1 MSHPIIEDLN
11 KRYTVKQYDA
21 SKRISADDLATI
33 LEALRLSA
41 SSINSQPWK
50 FVVVESDEA
59 KQRLHDSFANK
70 HQFNQYHAIE
80 ASHTILFAY
89 DPKFTKEKFVKRVDA
104 EVSSGHLPEDMREN
118 FMGAYAFAEANTD
131 ENGNNA
137 AWTKAQ
143 VYLALGNVLHT
154 LARLGIASTPM
165 EGVDAELLGEQF
177 KDELDGHV
185 CEVALAMGYPDT
197 EQDWNHGLPKARL
210 AKEDVIAVV

>member
-70 HQFNQYHAIE
+70 HQFNQHHAKE

-104 EVSSGHLPEDMREN
+104 EVSSGHLP
-118 FMGAYAFAEANTD
+118 
-131 ENGNNA
+131 
-137 AWTKAQ
+137 
-143 VYLALGNVLHT
+143 
-154 LARLGIASTPM
+154 
-165 EGVDAELLGEQF
+165 
-177 KDELDGHV
+177 
-185 CEVALAMGYPDT
+185 
-197 EQDWNHGLPKARL
+197 
-210 AKEDVIAVV
+210 